1 MFRIVARV
9 DDLAINDYYDIPKDM
24 CHSVQSVWEIMI
36 KGERGETSWRNRT
49 ELQPGLEFIEYELLS
64 AFVAEPVRKK

>member
-36 KGERGETSWRNRT
+36 KGERGETS
-49 ELQPGLEFIEYELLS
+49 
-64 AFVAEPVRKK
+64 